1 MRSFGS
7 SACTLRASGGC
18 AVTAHSTGPADSLAI
33 IHSTTP
39 DAAQAIADELAGMLP
54 GGLTPYIAR
63 VEPALGVQVGPG
75 AIGVAPLQS
84 RSRSLKILAKTLQFC
99 PIFA

>member
-1 MRSFGS
+1 MRSFNS

-39 DAAQAIADELAGMLP
+39 DAAQAFADSGGAMLP
-54 GGLTPYIAR
+54 SGARQYIAR
-63 VEPALGVQVGPG
+63 VGPELGLHVRPG
-75 AIGVAPLQS
+75 AIGVALLQS
-84 RSRSLKILAKTLQFC
+84 QAHS
-99 PIFA
+99 